1 VLDKTNNRIR
11 NNIIYQILI
20 DRFSGFKDE
29 SNWKK
34 PKFIGGTVKG
44 IIEKIPYLQNL
55 GIDTIWISPFYQ
67 TNTYHGYHITNFFEI
82 DSHFGTKDDLQELVT
97 IVHESNMNIIADFVP
112 NHCSIKHPYFIDAY
126 NKKNSKYKN
135 WFYFTKWPDKYKSFL
150 SFNEIPKLNLEND
163 ETREHIVQAAKYWL
177 SFGFDGF
184 RLDHVI
190 GPSHQFWIYFVREI
204 KKLYPSIILIGEAWM
219 QGLRFHD
226 LNTIK
231 LKVKYLKWI
240 RGNASD
246 YLLKSY
252 QGILDGVLD
261 FHGQQI
267 IHKYGFYYDY
277 QINNIINLL
286 NKHYKRFH
294 STFILP
300 LFLDNHDMDRI

>member
-1 VLDKTNNRIR
+1 
-11 NNIIYQILI
+11 
-20 DRFSGFKDE
+20 
-29 SNWKK
+29 
-34 PKFIGGTVKG
+34 
-44 IIEKIPYLQNL
+44 
-55 GIDTIWISPFYQ
+55 
-67 TNTYHGYHITNFFEI
+67 
-82 DSHFGTKDDLQELVT
+82 
-97 IVHESNMNIIADFVP
+97 MNIIADFVP

-300 LFLDNHDMDRI
+300 LFLDNHDMDRILFACNNDKNFLKKLSKVQFSVNQPIIIYYGTEIGMTQQRSVWNSISYGDIEARQPMQWNHIDTEILLFYQQLCHQRKKRINFI